1 MPTVWRWLDL
11 GELAPLELHAT
22 YAGLAGSLGPGD
34 APILFWARPGRPHL
48 SLGASQQASADL
60 DLAGCGQLGVEVVQ
74 RPLGGGTVWLD
85 REQECFFFI
94 LPQSV
99 VQGGHQG
106 LFDLCLAV
114 VADWFAAAGLPV
126 HRVGGQDLWL
136 AGRKIMGSGAATLG
150 RALVFGAS
158 VLRSFPARDFARC
171 IRAPSEG
178 FRDWLADALA
188 EGMTDWRAQGLDPGA
203 AELKQGLKEACRRLR
218 GWSFVDWLP
227 DTATR
232 EAIAEAR
239 AELSEV
245 IDRGCGRRHVPH
257 GIRINGLCY
266 LLELEQGGDW
276 LRVLLDDGII
286 RRVASGDPVAHGAL
300 QAVVGEPAH
309 RGRLESRLRTG
320 LSPQRVQT
328 LVNRIESLCQSILQ

>member
-22 YAGLAGSLGPGD
+22 YTGLASSLGPGD

-48 SLGASQQASADL
+48 SLGASQQGSADL
-60 DLAGCGQLGVEVVQ
+60 DLARCGQLGVEVIQ

-94 LPQSV
+94 LPQSA

-114 VADWFAAAGLPV
+114 VAEWFSAAGLSV
-126 HRVGGQDLWL
+126 HRAGGQDLWV

-178 FRDWLADALA
+178 FSDWLTDALA
-188 EGMTDWRAQGLDPGA
+188 EGMTDWRAQGLDPRA
-203 AELKQGLKEACRRLR
+203 TELKQGLKETCRRLR

-227 DTATR
+227 DTAAR
-232 EAIAEAR
+232 EAIVEAR
-239 AELSEV
+239 AEISEML
-245 IDRGCGRRHVPH
+245 DRDCGRRHVPH

-266 LLELEQGGDW
+266 LLEQEHGGDW
-276 LRVLLDDGII
+276 LRVLLDDGVV
-286 RRVASGDPVAHGAL
+286 RRVASGNPVAHGAL
-300 QAVVGEPAH
+300 QAVVGEPVRRSRLEARLRSGLSARQAQALAH
-309 RGRLESRLRTG
+309 R
-320 LSPQRVQT
+320 
-328 LVNRIESLCQSILQ
+328 IEALYQSIPQ